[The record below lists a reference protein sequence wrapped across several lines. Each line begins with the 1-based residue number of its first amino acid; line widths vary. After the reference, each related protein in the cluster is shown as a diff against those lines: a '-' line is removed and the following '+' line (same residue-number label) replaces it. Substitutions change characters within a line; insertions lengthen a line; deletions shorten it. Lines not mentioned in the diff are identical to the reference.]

1 MTYGQLA
8 LNRYVLE
15 QVKEGKI
22 PSISNS
28 QKVDL
33 DYLVNNYNNV
43 ISDIERD
50 MERRPNCKEFAFV
63 IRISKT

>member
-8 LNRYVLE
+8 LLRYVIE
-15 QVKEGKI
+15 QVKEGKK
-22 PSISNS
+22 PSVSND

-33 DYLVNNYNNV
+33 DYLANHYDNV

-50 MERRPNCKEFAFV
+50 MKRRPNCREFAFV

>member
-15 QVKEGKI
+15 QLKEGKT
-22 PSISNS
+22 PSISDS

-33 DYLVNNYNNV
+33 DYLANNFDNV
-43 ISDIERD
+43 ISDIEKD
-50 MERRPNCKEFAFV
+50 MKKKPKQKEFAFV
-63 IRISKT
+63 IRVSKD